1 MRKLLAMVLSGV
13 LLLSSIPVYSL
24 ASETEAATPSAA
36 ASSDMAVTSIVKG
49 EPTGTSGSSKLEPT
63 SAQLEAAI
71 KAIKKKITIPKSY
84 SEFSYNF
91 YDGGGSYAE
100 GIWNLTWRNS
110 SDSSYIQVNCD
121 EKYRITYFS
130 QYDPKIN
137 TTGVAKYLQ
146 TELKP
151 IAHDF
156 ISTIAPETNY
166 NLEFVSSNYEG
177 IYSGNYVFYFQRRA
191 NDVSFPDNAV
201 SVSVNSITGK
211 VTSATLNWNYEA
223 SIPDSKVKLTK
234 EEAIKLIKK
243 NMNMRLVYRSNYYY
257 TYDKIGNPTTN
268 VKAYLVYEP
277 TQNYISID
285 AKTGE
290 VYLSRSEWVTTGT
303 DDAKS
308 ESAASTSLDA
318 GKGSTALTDAE
329 IAKISELSKLITK
342 AKAIEI
348 VTSNS
353 SLYLDKNLKSYTA
366 SLSKVEDSKNK
377 TSYVWN
383 VNLND
388 PREVKENDTYRAYA
402 YASVDAQ
409 TGNIL
414 SFSASMNSY
423 YDEKN
428 NTWTEVKMNYNKEQS
443 KAILENFLKTQMKD
457 RFSKSV
463 LAGEYDGYLAYY
475 LKEVPVYG
483 GYSFQY
489 NRTNEG
495 IEYPYNNISGAVDG
509 VTGKIYSFGSYWN
522 DEVVFESPKNVISAD
537 KAMDY
542 YLSNDGFGLKYELNT
557 INKHNTSYGENDS
570 YYDSAQ
576 AYTVEYEVRLV
587 YRPDVEPYFISP
599 FTGEQLNY
607 SGEVY
612 KKIQSYSYKDISF
625 SEKKNRNILL
635 LADMNIGF
643 EGEKFLPNQKI
654 TRGEFESLLQKVSY
668 GYQSTTD
675 ADSNS
680 KVTLTREVLAN
691 ILIKRLGLE
700 KVSKLKGIYATGYLD
715 EKNISSGYLGS
726 VALAKGLD
734 LVTGVN
740 NKFYPKNAVTRE
752 KAVEFIFKYI
762 TAVQDTDGINN
773 LY

>member
-24 ASETEAATPSAA
+24 AAEPVAETPSATA
-36 ASSDMAVTSIVKG
+36 ASSDVAVTSIVKG

-71 KAIKKKITIPKSY
+71 KAVKKKITIPKSY

-100 GIWNLTWRNS
+100 GICNLTWRNS
-110 SDSSYIQVNCD
+110 SGSSYIQVNCD

-130 QYDPKIN
+130 QYDPNIN

-151 IAHDF
+151 IALDF
-156 ISTIAPETNY
+156 ITAIAPETTY

-191 NDVSFPDNAV
+191 NDVPFPDNAV

-211 VTSATLNWNYEA
+211 VTAATLNWNYSA

-257 TYDKIGNPTTN
+257 TYDKIGNPTSN

-277 TQNYISID
+277 TQSYISID

-290 VYLSRSEWVTTGT
+290 VYLSRSEWVETPM
-303 DDAKS
+303 DDAKT
-308 ESAASTSLDA
+308 ESAASSSLDA
-318 GKGSTALTDAE
+318 GTGSTALTDAE

-353 SLYLDKNLKSYTA
+353 SLYLDKNLMSYTA

-414 SFSASMNSY
+414 SISASMNSY

-428 NTWTEVKMNYNKEQS
+428 NTWTEVKINYNKEQS
-443 KAILENFLKTQMKD
+443 KAIHENF
-457 RFSKSV
+457 
-463 LAGEYDGYLAYY
+463 
-475 LKEVPVYG
+475 
-483 GYSFQY
+483 
-489 NRTNEG
+489 
-495 IEYPYNNISGAVDG
+495 
-509 VTGKIYSFGSYWN
+509 
-522 DEVVFESPKNVISAD
+522 
-537 KAMDY
+537 
-542 YLSNDGFGLKYELNT
+542 
-557 INKHNTSYGENDS
+557 
-570 YYDSAQ
+570 
-576 AYTVEYEVRLV
+576 
-587 YRPDVEPYFISP
+587 
-599 FTGEQLNY
+599 
-607 SGEVY
+607 
-612 KKIQSYSYKDISF
+612 
-625 SEKKNRNILL
+625 
-635 LADMNIGF
+635 
-643 EGEKFLPNQKI
+643 
-654 TRGEFESLLQKVSY
+654 
-668 GYQSTTD
+668 
-675 ADSNS
+675 
-680 KVTLTREVLAN
+680 
-691 ILIKRLGLE
+691 
-700 KVSKLKGIYATGYLD
+700 
-715 EKNISSGYLGS
+715 
-726 VALAKGLD
+726 
-734 LVTGVN
+734 
-740 NKFYPKNAVTRE
+740 
-752 KAVEFIFKYI
+752 
-762 TAVQDTDGINN
+762 
-773 LY
+773 